1 MERRTSLATKHN
13 VASSTEKDQSW
24 RQERADRILDAA
36 AELVLRWGYK
46 KTTIDDIAKQA
57 RVAKGT
63 IYLHWKT
70 REDLFMSLII
80 REDLK
85 FGEDLKRRIASD
97 PEGSTLRGF
106 VKQTTLALMNNAL
119 IKALLLNDTEL
130 LGELASMEFSSATY
144 PQRIENYKIF
154 LEFMRNHGLVST
166 DIGIREQTYI
176 FSAVW
181 IGFLLADPWMPE
193 EFKVSDE
200 EMVELLADT
209 VQRALEPRNTAEGS
223 AKDAGSSQEVTKAFN
238 LYLDQ
243 EVEAIEVWRKELES

>member
-1 MERRTSLATKHN
+1 MARKQDTTIA
-13 VASSTEKDQSW
+13 TEKERTW

-36 AELVLRWGYK
+36 AELILRWGYK

-70 REDLFMSLII
+70 REDLFMSLIM

-85 FGEDLKRRIASD
+85 FGEDLKQRIASD
-97 PEGSTLRGF
+97 PQGPTLRGF
-106 VKQTTLALMNNAL
+106 VKHSMLALINYPL
-119 IKALLLNDTEL
+119 TKALFLNDTEL
-130 LGELASMEFSSATY
+130 LGELASKEFGSITY

-154 LEFMRNHGLVST
+154 LEFLRSQGLVST

-176 FSAVW
+176 LSAVW
-181 IGFLLADPWMPE
+181 LGFLLADPWMPE

-209 VQRALEPRNTAEGS
+209 VQRALEPRTNVNEVG
-223 AKDAGSSQEVTKAFN
+223 KDTGASQFSEALNV
-238 LYLDQ
+238 YLDQ
-243 EVEAIEVWRKELES
+243 EVGAIKVMQKEFES